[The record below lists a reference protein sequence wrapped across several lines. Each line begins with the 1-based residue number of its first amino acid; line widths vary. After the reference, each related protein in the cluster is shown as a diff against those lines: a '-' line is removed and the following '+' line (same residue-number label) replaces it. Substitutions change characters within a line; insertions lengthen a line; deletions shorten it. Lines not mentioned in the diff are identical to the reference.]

1 MTDRELIQGI
11 IRRDNEV
18 FKKVVDLFE
27 KHVIR
32 TCYSLVHDDQDARDI
47 AQEVFIEIL
56 DSAGSFRGKAKLSSW
71 IYRIAINKS
80 LNHLK
85 LQKRR
90 QFLTRIG
97 LRSANSGETYSDI
110 PADNGQ
116 LAADE
121 AMIEKEIRSVLH
133 LTINKLPVNQRIA
146 FTLCKYEKLSYQEIA
161 EVMDVSVS
169 SVESLM
175 HRAKQNLKKQLTH
188 FYRDNI

>member
-56 DSAGSFRGKAKLSSW
+56 DSAGSFRGKAKFSSW

-161 EVMDVSVS
+161 EVMDVTVS
-169 SVESLM
+169 SVESLL
-175 HRAKQNLKKQLTH
+175 HRAKQNLQKQLAH
-188 FYRDNI
+188 YYRENI